1 MKIFQESILP
11 AKKAAQDFLELFKR
25 LHLTLDIHYILDTL
39 NDFFFSEYP
48 DLIYNYAFID
58 EGKANLV
65 FYSTKLH
72 GEYRKLENITHQQK
86 IPLTAN
92 DPHTQACLK
101 RKVLFAD
108 KSSISGFSQETQ
120 MRFHYIKLSYAAYI
134 PIVQES
140 EVLGVLSIGSLREP
154 IEHSLVDTL
163 FVSFGEHLF
172 SLLKNALH
180 YSRLLEN
187 AANIHTVLARTRK
200 VLEVAEQINN
210 LTSREN
216 LYQLILTELLALFH
230 FDYGSILL
238 EEKGRLELRA
248 ATSASDEYMAYADE
262 MKIYM
267 KKIGG
272 LETDYSS
279 GALGLVYLQNTTLFF
294 PNLDS
299 VTHFDVSEKLR
310 GVMDIL
316 KENKSYLGIPIR
328 RGGRAIGVL
337 GLNSFKN
344 PVSLSD
350 FEIKTLESLGS
361 FIGSA
366 LENANL
372 YSVVENQRSLLESKD
387 RIISEDLYM
396 AKRIQRKL
404 ISPPVSLP
412 GLDLFVHYQP
422 QGEIGGDIY
431 DIHQLADN
439 YYRLFLADATGHG
452 IQAALMTLIIKNE
465 YDKVKDEHASPSVLL
480 GKLNDSF
487 ISNYYHLTVFFTG
500 IVVDL
505 DLFHQQITYSSAG
518 HPTQYLIREKE
529 IVPLRSCGKMIGLK
543 ENQKYRGETFDLH
556 TKEKLF
562 LFTDGLFEEYYDE
575 QQDSVGEEK
584 IFSFIRKYQAFP
596 IRTLCKNV
604 LRDTQFLVGSK
615 DFADD
620 VSLLGLQVK

>member
-1 MKIFQESILP
+1 LRKIAVSG
-11 AKKAAQDFLELFKR
+11 ELA
-25 LHLTLDIHYILDTL
+25 L
-39 NDFFFSEYP
+39 NLKEIIIRNEFFFCGYP
-48 DLIYNYAFID
+48 DLMYNYAFVD
-58 EGKANLV
+58 EDKVNLI
-65 FYSTKLH
+65 FYSTKLY
-72 GEYRKLENITHQQK
+72 GEFRKLENITHQQK
-86 IPLTAN
+86 IPLNAN
-92 DPHTQACLK
+92 DPHTQSFLK
-101 RKVLFAD
+101 RKVYLAD
-108 KSSISGFSQETQ
+108 ENSIKSFSQETQ
-120 MRFHYIKLSYAAYI
+120 MRFHYMKLAHAVYI
-134 PIVQES
+134 PIMQEND
-140 EVLGVLSIGSLREP
+140 VIGVLSIGSAEKP
-154 IEHSLVDTL
+154 IEQSLIDAL
-163 FVSFGEHLF
+163 AASFEEHLF

-216 LYQLILTELLALFH
+216 LYQLILSELLALFH

-238 EEKGRLELRA
+238 EEKGRLQLKA

-262 MKIYM
+262 MKVYM

-279 GALGLVYLQNTTLFF
+279 GALALVYLQNTTLFF

-299 VTHFDVSEKLR
+299 VAHYDVSEKLK

-316 KENKSYLGIPIR
+316 KDNKSYLGIPIR

-337 GLNSFKN
+337 GLNSFKHA
-344 PVSLSD
+344 VTLSD

-366 LENANL
+366 LENSTL
-372 YSVVENQRSLLESKD
+372 YSLVENQRSELEDKD
-387 RIISEDLYM
+387 RIISEDLYL

-404 ISPPVSLP
+404 ISPPLSLP
-412 GLDLFVHYQP
+412 GLDFFVHYQP

-431 DIHQLADN
+431 DIHQLGED

-465 YDKVKDEHASPSVLL
+465 YDKVKGEHASPSVLL

-505 DLFHQQITYSSAG
+505 DLSHQQITYSSAG

-529 IVPLRSCGKMIGLK
+529 IVPLPSCGKMIGLQ
-543 ENQKYRGETFDLH
+543 ENQKYRGGTFDLH
-556 TKEKLF
+556 AREKLF

-620 VSLLGLQVK
+620 VSLLGLQVKSKH

>member
-1 MKIFQESILP
+1 M
-11 AKKAAQDFLELFKR
+11 LFR
-25 LHLTLDIHYILDTL
+25 
-39 NDFFFSEYP
+39 S
-48 DLIYNYAFID
+48 
-58 EGKANLV
+58 
-65 FYSTKLH
+65 
-72 GEYRKLENITHQQK
+72 
-86 IPLTAN
+86 
-92 DPHTQACLK
+92 
-101 RKVLFAD
+101 
-108 KSSISGFSQETQ
+108 
-120 MRFHYIKLSYAAYI
+120 
-134 PIVQES
+134 
-140 EVLGVLSIGSLREP
+140 
-154 IEHSLVDTL
+154 
-163 FVSFGEHLF
+163 
-172 SLLKNALH
+172 
-180 YSRLLEN
+180 
-187 AANIHTVLARTRK
+187 
-200 VLEVAEQINN
+200 
-210 LTSREN
+210 
-216 LYQLILTELLALFH
+216 
-230 FDYGSILL
+230 
-238 EEKGRLELRA
+238 
-248 ATSASDEYMAYADE
+248 
-262 MKIYM
+262 
-267 KKIGG
+267 
-272 LETDYSS
+272 
-279 GALGLVYLQNTTLFF
+279 
-294 PNLDS
+294 
-299 VTHFDVSEKLR
+299 
-310 GVMDIL
+310 
-316 KENKSYLGIPIR
+316 
-328 RGGRAIGVL
+328 
-337 GLNSFKN
+337 N

-412 GLDLFVHYQP
+412 RLDLFVHYQP